1 MNQID
6 ILVLVFILFGG
17 WLGSLRSIVSNFIS
31 FAGTT
36 LGLAMA
42 SLYGSSLTNFWSF
55 LFQRVSISSRW
66 LPIWATTATTNTT
79 NWQQAAR
86 IWLDD
91 LLWPASLKQWV
102 AYSWQQLAMDSSFM
116 EWVQV
121 VEQAFWR
128 ALSNVCSFLT
138 VIIVVKIL
146 VTALAKLS
154 LRLACSDRL
163 GAKWPGFLVGALQ
176 SAILVFLIVALAIP
190 FLLLSE
196 RTTPMLW
203 PSFTFTLVKTILEH
217 FIVI

>member
-128 ALSNVCSFLT
+128 ALSNVCSFL
-138 VIIVVKIL
+138 
-146 VTALAKLS
+146 
-154 LRLACSDRL
+154 ACSDRL

-203 PSFTFTLVKTILEH
+203 PSFTFTFVKTILEH